1 MRINPIKQSNNY
13 RANQPST
20 AETSKKKTVSHGIE
34 AIGLLSLL
42 FTDVLDLKSGK
53 EDEKKLEELKT
64 LLNKKNESFKG
75 IDADLFPD
83 LTIKTKQEIKK
94 LPEQAKKVIKNTKP

>member
-1 MRINPIKQSNNY
+1 MRISPIKQSNNF
-13 RANQPST
+13 RANQPSA
-20 AETSKKKTVSHGIE
+20 AETSKKKTISHGIE

-53 EDEKKLEELKT
+53 EEEKKLEELKT
-64 LLNKKNESFKG
+64 LLNKKNESFKD
-75 IDADLFPD
+75 IEANMFPD
-83 LTIKTKQEIKK
+83 MTIKTKQEIKK